1 MVWYRPTKAELDKLE
16 SLGNLG
22 WNWENLLPVSVQLM
36 PNGQSDFTVLT
47 AKQYIEAAERNIP
60 PNDAQRAQGAGNDP
74 DVHGHHGFINT
85 SFPVCFS

>member
-1 MVWYRPTKAELDKLE
+1 MELGESATGERPK
-16 SLGNLG
+16 
-22 WNWENLLPVSVQLM
+22 LM

-47 AKQYIEAAERNIP
+47 AKQYMEAAERNIP
-60 PNDAQRAQGAGNDP
+60 PNDAQQAQGAGNDP